1 MIEQLRKNTGH
12 WVVALGIILAGL
24 FSGCG
29 TSGPKYSELPQD
41 TAVGTTFHV
50 GDMVTVTG
58 ILPSGGE
65 NPNFAPVAQRVSED
79 GTISLPLIGYV
90 TAVGKTAAELQR
102 DIHDRYVPH
111 YFPELNVTVRG
122 EALFFYVD
130 GEVVQR
136 GPKEY
141 PGEMTIVKAISA
153 AGGFTDFANQKKVRL
168 TRGNHTEV
176 VNVKKAISDP
186 RYDVPVLPGDKIH
199 VPRKILF

>member
-24 FSGCG
+24 LSGCG

-41 TAVGTTFHV
+41 TTVGTTFHV
-50 GDMVTVTG
+50 GDLVTV
-58 ILPSGGE
+58 SGVPATQD
-65 NPNFAPVAQRVSED
+65 PNLFPPVAQRVAED
-79 GTISLPLIGYV
+79 GTISLPLIGSV

-102 DIHDRYVPH
+102 DIHDRYVPK
-111 YFPELNVTVRG
+111 YFPDLNVTVRG

-176 VNVKKAISDP
+176 INVKRAISDP
-186 RYDVPVLPGDKIH
+186 NYDKPVLPGDKIH